1 MLLPL
6 IFAIALTADAPA
18 PPAQQAL
25 AAGATLIPGAV
36 PNDRGP
42 DGNTVIFDAP
52 DGLVVVDTGRHSWHS
67 DAILGLA
74 AERGRAVAAIIN
86 THWHLDH
93 SSGNRRIKAVFPS
106 ADIFTTNAVDR
117 ALAPGGFLVRN
128 VQNARA
134 RLAEADVP
142 PVEREERENYLAT
155 MGASEFLR
163 PNVLM
168 QETGR
173 YHFAGRRIDVHIS
186 EGAVTDAD
194 IWLYDRRSRVAV
206 LGDLVTLPAPFF
218 ETACPDAWRAELDR
232 VWATPFRIA
241 VPGHGAPMNRD
252 AFNIYRVAFGAFLDC
267 VNSDADVAACA
278 SGWAEAVAPISGE
291 SERAQAIE
299 YATYYVGFLR
309 ENGGRSPNCL
319 R

>member
-1 MLLPL
+1 
-6 IFAIALTADAPA
+6 
-18 PPAQQAL
+18 
-25 AAGATLIPGAV
+25 
-36 PNDRGP
+36 
-42 DGNTVIFDAP
+42 
-52 DGLVVVDTGRHSWHS
+52 
-67 DAILGLA
+67 
-74 AERGRAVAAIIN
+74 
-86 THWHLDH
+86 
-93 SSGNRRIKAVFPS
+93 
-106 ADIFTTNAVDR
+106 
-117 ALAPGGFLVRN
+117 
-128 VQNARA
+128 
-134 RLAEADVP
+134 LAEADVP

>member
-6 IFAIALTADAPA
+6 IFAIVLAAEAPD
-18 PPAQQAL
+18 PQAL
-25 AAGATLIPGAV
+25 APGVALLPGAV
-36 PNDRGP
+36 PSDRGP

-52 DGLVVVDTGRHSWHS
+52 DGLVVIDTGRHAWHS
-67 DAILGLA
+67 DAILGFA
-74 AERGRAVAAIIN
+74 AERGRPVAAIIN

-106 ADIFTTNAVDR
+106 ADILTTNAVDR

-128 VQNARA
+128 IENARA
-134 RLAEADVP
+134 RLGEADVP

-155 MGASEFLR
+155 MEASEFLR
-163 PNVLM
+163 PNVSI
-168 QETGR
+168 QESGR

-218 ETACPDAWRAELDR
+218 ETACPEAWRTELDR
-232 VWATPFRIA
+232 VWLTPFHIA

-252 AFNIYRVAFGAFLDC
+252 QFNIYRVAFGAFLDC
-267 VNSDADVAACA
+267 VNSDAEAATCA
-278 SGWAEAVAPISGE
+278 RAWSEAVSPISSE
-291 SERAQAIE
+291 SERAQAAE

-309 ENGGRSPNCL
+309 ENGGKSPNCL
-319 R
+319 S